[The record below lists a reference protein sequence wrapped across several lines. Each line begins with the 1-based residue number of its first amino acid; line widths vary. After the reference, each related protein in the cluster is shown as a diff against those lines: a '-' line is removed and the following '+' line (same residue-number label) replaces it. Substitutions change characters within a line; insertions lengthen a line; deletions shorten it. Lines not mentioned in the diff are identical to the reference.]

1 MALNIKRIPMGTALA
16 IAVLAVALV
25 GLVVG
30 APKASA
36 VDFCS
41 GVTLAPYGQGGDRC
55 WGPSRQSLNYSAIR
69 TYQRAG
75 CVDIANSSNVLLAS
89 WVCGAAGSA
98 PGLAA
103 AIGYNQDPLGY
114 HKGVIRN
121 NNTSASGTFG
131 GVFACANGCTS

>member
-1 MALNIKRIPMGTALA
+1 VALTIKRIPVGIALA
-16 IAVLAVALV
+16 CTMLAVALS
-25 GLVVG
+25 GLAFG
-30 APKASA
+30 TARASA
-36 VDFCS
+36 VSFCS

-55 WGPSRQSLNYSAIR
+55 WGPSRQGLNYSAVR

-89 WVCGAAGSA
+89 WICGAAGSA

-103 AIGYNQDPLGY
+103 AIGYNQDLLGY

-121 NNTSASGTFG
+121 NNLSASGTFG
-131 GVFACANGCTS
+131 GEFACANGCTS